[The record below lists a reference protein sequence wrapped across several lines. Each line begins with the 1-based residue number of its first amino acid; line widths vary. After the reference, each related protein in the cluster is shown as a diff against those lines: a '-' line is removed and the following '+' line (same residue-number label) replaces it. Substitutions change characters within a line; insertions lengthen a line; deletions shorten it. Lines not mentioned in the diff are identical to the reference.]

1 MASQLAYDGIDVC
14 ASRVAWEVDQAI
26 ARIEEEGR
34 RVTRFSVT
42 GYSLGGRGSL
52 YHMLPVTLLIRSD
65 CEVPCWPAALSFA
78 VVL

>member
-34 RVTRFSVT
+34 RVTHFSVT
-42 GYSLGGRGSL
+42 GYSLGGRVSL
-52 YHMLPVTLLIRSD
+52 FYR
-65 CEVPCWPAALSFA
+65 
-78 VVL
+78 